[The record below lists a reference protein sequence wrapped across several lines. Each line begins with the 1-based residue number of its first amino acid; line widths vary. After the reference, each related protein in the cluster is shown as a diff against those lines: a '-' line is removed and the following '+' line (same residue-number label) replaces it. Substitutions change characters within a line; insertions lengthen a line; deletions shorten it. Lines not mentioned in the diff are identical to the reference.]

1 LRSRRKGRLVRS
13 VSLVSLVL
21 TAWPASAVLAG
32 DNSFNS
38 PGDGSGYDNANLLRD
53 RAAGCEKC
61 EPHPPHEWDDP
72 WFDLDWSLALRG
84 SYVHTSTIDY
94 FEAAAV
100 PSVTLRHETLRG
112 GYEVTVSADIVRSS
126 VEEARLAAARVG
138 FAADYRLDESTGVE
152 GALDLAFRQASA
164 AGSGVDPN
172 ILMQPQVLTG
182 DGEVSVSR
190 DVGPLVFTGRV
201 NGSRTLYGPTT
212 LVGPVLVDNSHQSN
226 WTAGTGLRVGYRV
239 TPILTAFVD
248 GSVGYQWY
256 DAPSPTLLVTFDAA
270 DYQIRSGL
278 SAKWHDVLEG
288 ETSIGYGLRRFAE
301 PTLGETSAILYDA
314 SLTFRPDETLEVK
327 GAFATSFGAPGPDS
341 GGVARL
347 EYAATGDIG
356 YVVNPWLKL
365 RASAGWSH
373 ALLIGTADTESGWNA
388 GAGADYMLNE
398 FTTLTGDY
406 TYSVSQKAAD
416 PPEDSHRVTVGV
428 TFHD

>member
-1 LRSRRKGRLVRS
+1 LRSCPKGRLVH

-21 TAWPASAVLAG
+21 AVCPAAGVLAG
-32 DNSFNS
+32 DNAFN
-38 PGDGSGYDNANLLRD
+38 PLGDGSGYDNADLLRD
-53 RAAGCEKC
+53 KTTGCENC
-61 EPHPPHEWDDP
+61 EPDPPHEWDAP

-94 FEAAAV
+94 FEASAV

-112 GYEVTVSADIVRSS
+112 GYEASASADIVRST
-126 VEEARLAAARVG
+126 VEEVRLAAARIG

-152 GALDLAFRQASA
+152 GVLNLAYTQASA
-164 AGSGVDPN
+164 TGPGVDPT
-172 ILMQPQVLTG
+172 ILTQPQVLTG
-182 DGEVSVSR
+182 DAEASVSR
-190 DVGPLVFTGRV
+190 DVGPLVFTGRL

-212 LVGPVLVDNSHQSN
+212 LVGPVLVDNAHQSN
-226 WTAGTGLRVGYRV
+226 WTAGTSLRVGYRV

-256 DAPSPTLLVTFDAA
+256 DAPSPTLLVKFDAA
-270 DYQIRSGL
+270 DYQVRSGL
-278 SAKWHDVLEG
+278 SVKWHDVLEG

-314 SLTFRPDETLEVK
+314 SLTFRPDETLDIR
-327 GAFATSFGAPGPDS
+327 GAFATGFDAPGPDS

-347 EYAATGDIG
+347 EYATTGDIG

-373 ALLIGTADTESGWNA
+373 AQLVGTADTETGWNT
-388 GAGADYMLNE
+388 GMGADYVLNE

-406 TYSVSQKAAD
+406 IYSVSRKAAN